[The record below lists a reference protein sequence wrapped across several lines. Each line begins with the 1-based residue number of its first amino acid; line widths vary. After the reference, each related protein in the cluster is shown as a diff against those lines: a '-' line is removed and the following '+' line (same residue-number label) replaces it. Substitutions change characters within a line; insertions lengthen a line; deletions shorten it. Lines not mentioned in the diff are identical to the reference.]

1 MQYWSEFL
9 HYIYNSR
16 MGLFHYIYN
25 SRMGL
30 YLEDHR
36 ALHIQVDPKAHLN
49 LHHLELQGVLTM

>member
-1 MQYWSEFL
+1 MHSWSEFL

-16 MGLFHYIYN
+16 IGLLLYIYN

-30 YLEDHR
+30 YLVDHR
-36 ALHIQVDPKAHLN
+36 ALHIQVDLKTHLN